1 MKYKALVLDHDD
13 TSVKSTPE
21 IHYPAFM
28 KTLELLRP
36 SERLTLDEFI
46 EYNFGIGFLAMCN
59 DVYHFTEE
67 EMKLEVD
74 IWREFTSTH
83 IPDFYDGI
91 GEIIRRQKEAGG
103 IFCVVSH
110 SFSDTILRDYS
121 HHGLPAPDMVFGWE
135 LEEKYRKP

>member
-1 MKYKALVLDHDD
+1 MKYKALVLEHDD

-67 EMKLEVD
+67 EMKIEVD
-74 IWREFTSTH
+74 I
-83 IPDFYDGI
+83 
-91 GEIIRRQKEAGG
+91 
-103 IFCVVSH
+103 
-110 SFSDTILRDYS
+110 
-121 HHGLPAPDMVFGWE
+121 
-135 LEEKYRKP
+135 

>member
-1 MKYKALVLDHDD
+1 
-13 TSVKSTPE
+13 
-21 IHYPAFM
+21 
-28 KTLELLRP
+28 
-36 SERLTLDEFI
+36 
-46 EYNFGIGFLAMCN
+46 
-59 DVYHFTEE
+59 
-67 EMKLEVD
+67 MKLEVD

-135 LEEKYRKP
+135 LEEKYRKPSTYPLERIMEKYNLSPKDIAVIDDLKPGYDMAKACGVPFACAGWSDNQIPVVREYMQKYCDYYDF